1 MLNCSRVLA
10 VLTIALSLGLAFG
23 QEPAKGRT
31 WKEST
36 EPAEVIAATF
46 LGGKGNEWLAA
57 GGFQPDGSVVLA
69 GNVLGGTLEL
79 SVPAKVIGN
88 DRPVPGAYKP
98 IPIMEKKEQKVDK
111 AGKPLFERP
120 SWRHDGA
127 TGFIVR
133 TSGDLKKTLSVHR
146 LPWASGV
153 ITAVEIGPDGSIY
166 IAGRATD
173 GIASITSDNV
183 EELKV
188 RGNSGRKD
196 APCNHTFVARLSPDA
211 SKVVWAK
218 QAKGPSTSPRLDWN
232 AEGKLRFIAQEVY
245 TLGQDGSL
253 IAAIEVPGGVR
264 TTASVNPKDG
274 SIVVGGEHHSS
285 TGREPWRCPVLNLHN
300 PDGTLKYQ
308 FYDWSGPFVGID
320 TLRQVS
326 DTAVRWVTHDKDGSI
341 LIYAWSDGG
350 NSVMTTQPADIRKP
364 VGHKGLGIT
373 AAGAGVLSAAYVVR
387 IDPKDFNV
395 TGWTIWLAFS
405 DKGKPNSIWIDT
417 LASAD
422 DQSILM
428 GGRGAWGIVQTKN
441 KISEGEPT
449 GPYIAVL
456 NPDMSSAR
464 FCSTIPGACVVDVAE
479 GAANRPTG
487 WGIARGVVGG
497 KQRALFLTGIAPPTD
512 TSEGAIPTRNATQAA
527 FGGGE
532 SDGYVVLV
540 EFDKAAP
547 PKASVIDD
555 PKDPKQPTRAA
566 FERSAGG
573 KSTKPATQPEDAIYN
588 LKSDI
593 PKWITVDAEFR
604 DRGEKHWPSFII
616 GRPESGTLTTKDGKL
631 SGSFT
636 LLANRP
642 IQNQGDQSRRVLG
655 ELIKDGKSPDFRLTI
670 DSIEPTVK
678 TFDRTSTDS
687 KGKAQIQTVE
697 YVEAKGTIEFG
708 GKKIPVTPKLTYNF
722 GKTSG
727 VYSAPG
733 KISPATDS
741 IRGAAWLTLPAR
753 DLGLSLGG
761 DIDIRI
767 GFSAVAANKTP

>member
-1 MLNCSRVLA
+1 MLNRIGVLMA
-10 VLTIALSLGLAFG
+10 FIAIALAQPASG
-23 QEPAKGRT
+23 QNTGKARI
-31 WKEST
+31 WQEST
-36 EPAEVIAATF
+36 EPAEVLAATF
-46 LGGKGNEWLAA
+46 LGGKGNEWLAS
-57 GGFQPDGSVVLA
+57 GGFQSDGTIILA
-69 GNVLGGTLEL
+69 GNVLGGSLDL
-79 SVPAKVIGN
+79 SAPAKVIGV
-88 DRPVPGAYKP
+88 DRPSPGAYKP
-98 IPIMEKKEQKVDK
+98 IPIIEKNAQKLDK
-111 AGKPLFERP
+111 SGKPMFERP

-127 TGFIVR
+127 TGFVVR
-133 TSGDLKKTLSVHR
+133 TSPDLKKILSVHR

-153 ITAVEIGPDGSIY
+153 ITAAEVGPDGSIY

-173 GIASITSDNV
+173 AIGSITSGNV
-183 EELKV
+183 DELKV
-188 RGNSGRKD
+188 RNISSRKD
-196 APCNHTFVARLSPDA
+196 APCNHTFVARLNPDA
-211 SKVVWAK
+211 SKVIWAK
-218 QAKGPSTSPRLDWN
+218 QSKGPSTSPRLDWTSD
-232 AEGKLRFIAQEVY
+232 GKLRYSSQEVY
-245 TLGQDGSL
+245 TLTQDGSL
-253 IAAIEVPGGVR
+253 VSAVEVPGGVR
-264 TTASVNPKDG
+264 PTSSVNPKDG

-285 TGREPWRCPVLNLHN
+285 TGREPWRCPILNLHN

-308 FYDWSGPFVGID
+308 FYDWSGPFVGLD
-320 TLRQVS
+320 NLRQVS

-350 NSVMTTQPADIRKP
+350 NSVMTTQPADIKKP
-364 VGHKGLGIT
+364 VGHKGLGIS

-405 DKGKPNSIWIDT
+405 GVNRPNSIWIDT

-456 NPDMSSAR
+456 NPEMSSAR
-464 FCSTIPGACVVDVAE
+464 FCSTVPGACAVDVAE
-479 GAANRPTG
+479 GAGNRPTG

-497 KQRALFLTGIAPPTD
+497 KQRALFLTGVEPLKD
-512 TSEGAIPTRNATQAA
+512 RSEGATPTRNASQTA
-527 FGGGE
+527 FGGGD

-547 PKASVIDD
+547 PNAVAIDD
-555 PKDPKQPTRAA
+555 VKDPKLPTRAA

-573 KSTKPATQPEDAIYN
+573 RSNKPGKVPEDTTYI

-604 DRGEKHWPSFII
+604 ARGETHWPSFLI

-631 SGSFT
+631 SGAFS
-636 LLANRP
+636 LLADRP

-655 ELIKDGKSPDFRLTI
+655 EMIKDGKAPDFRLKI
-670 DSIEPTVK
+670 DSIAPEVK
-678 TFDRTSTDS
+678 TYERKTTDA
-687 KGKAQIQTVE
+687 KGKVQTQLIE
-697 YVEAKGTIEFG
+697 YVDAKGSIEFA
-708 GKKIPVTPKLTYNF
+708 GKTIAVTPKLTYSF
-722 GKTSG
+722 GKTEG
-727 VYSAPG
+727 VYRAPG
-733 KISPATDS
+733 KVSPATEA

-753 DLGLSLGG
+753 DLGLTLNG
-761 DIDIRI
+761 DIDLRV
-767 GFSAVAANKTP
+767 GFSAVAGKK

>member
-1 MLNCSRVLA
+1 MLKRIGVLA
-10 VLTIALSLGLAFG
+10 VLAGALSFG
-23 QEPAKGRT
+23 SAANGQNASKART

-36 EPAEVIAATF
+36 EPAEVVAATF

-69 GNVLGGTLEL
+69 GNVLGSTLEL
-79 SVPAKVIGN
+79 SAPTKVIGA
-88 DRPVPGAYKP
+88 DRPAPGAYKP
-98 IPIMEKKEQKVDK
+98 VPIMEKKAQKVDK
-111 AGKPLFERP
+111 AGKPMFERP

-133 TSGDLKKTLSVHR
+133 TSGDLKKIQSVHR
-146 LPWASGV
+146 LPWTSGV

-173 GIASITSDNV
+173 AIGSIMAGNV
-183 EELKV
+183 DELAV
-188 RGNSGRKD
+188 RGKSVRKD

-211 SKVVWAK
+211 SKVIWAK
-218 QAKGPSTSPRLDWN
+218 QSKGPSMSPRLDWN
-232 AEGKLRFIAQEVY
+232 AEGKLRYSAQEVY
-245 TLGQDGSL
+245 TLTHDGSL
-253 IAAIEVPGGVR
+253 IAAVEVPGGVR
-264 TTASVNPKDG
+264 TTSSVNPKDG

-308 FYDWSGPFVGID
+308 FYDWSGPFVGLD
-320 TLRQVS
+320 NLRQVS

-341 LIYAWSDGG
+341 LLYAWSDGG
-350 NSVMTTQPADIRKP
+350 NSVMTTQPADIKKP
-364 VGHKGLGIT
+364 VGHKGLGIN

-387 IDPKDFNV
+387 MDPKDFNV

-405 DKGKPNSIWIDT
+405 GVNKPNSIWIDT

-428 GGRGAWGIVQTKN
+428 AGRGAWGIVQTKN
-441 KISEGEPT
+441 KISDGEPT
-449 GPYIAVL
+449 GPYIAIL

-464 FCSTIPGACVVDVAE
+464 FCSTIPGACAVDVAE
-479 GAANRPTG
+479 GAGNRPTG

-512 TSEGAIPTRNATQAA
+512 ATEGATPTRAAGQSA
-527 FGGGE
+527 FGGGA

-547 PKASVIDD
+547 LKASAIDD
-555 PKDPKQPTRAA
+555 AKDPKQPTRAA
-566 FERSAGG
+566 FERSAAAKGN
-573 KSTKPATQPEDAIYN
+573 KPGTPPEDATYI

-604 DRGEKHWPSFII
+604 DQGDAYWPTFII

-631 SGSFT
+631 SGAFT

-642 IQNQGDQSRRVLG
+642 IQNQGDQSRRILG
-655 ELIKDGKSPDFRLTI
+655 ELIKEGKSPDFRLTI
-670 DSIEPTVK
+670 DSIAPTVK
-678 TFDRTSTDS
+678 TYERKTTDA
-687 KGKAQIQTVE
+687 KGKTQTQLVD
-697 YVEAKGTIEFG
+697 YVDAKGTIELA
-708 GKKIPVTPKLTYNF
+708 GKTIPVTPKLTYSF
-722 GKTSG
+722 GKTEG

-733 KISPATDS
+733 KVSPATAA
-741 IRGAAWLTLPAR
+741 IRGAVWLTLPAR
-753 DLGLSLGG
+753 DLGLSLSG
-761 DIDIRI
+761 DIDIRV
-767 GFSAVAANKTP
+767 GFSAVTAKK